1 MAAGQAAHEGA
12 NVTLLEKKNI
22 PGRKLRITGRGRCN
36 LTNIAEVS
44 EFVKHFGKNG
54 KFLRQAFARFFS
66 SDLIDFFNQIGLA
79 TKIERGGR
87 VFPESDRA
95 QDVADALLTW
105 IKSQNVRIHT
115 ETSINKIITDD
126 DRITGA
132 VTDAKRA
139 IEAEAVIIATGGLSY
154 SLTGSTGDGYRLAKS
169 VGHTIVPTRPSLV
182 PLETGVHFPQHLMG
196 LRLKNVS
203 ASLYV
208 NGRKTAQEFGEMEF
222 TDYGLDGPIVL
233 TLSRN
238 AVEPLEHGSKV
249 EISIDLK
256 PALDHNKLDA
266 RLLRDI
272 DRHGKMHFN
281 NLLKELLPMQL
292 IPTCMESVQIVP
304 EKSAH
309 QISAEER
316 KRLRLWLKD
325 FRLNIS
331 GHRSYDEAIIT
342 AGGISLKEIDPRT
355 MESRL
360 VKGLYFCG
368 EVLDLDGDTGGYNL
382 QEAFSTGWLAGRSAA
397 KADPNS

>member
-1 MAAGQAAHEGA
+1 MAAGQAALEGA
-12 NVTLLEKKNI
+12 DIMLLEKKKT
-22 PGRKLRITGRGRCN
+22 PGRKLRITGKGRCN

-44 EFVKHFGKNG
+44 EFIKHFGRNG

-66 SDLIDFFNQIGLA
+66 SDLIDFLNEIGLA

-95 QDVADALLTW
+95 QDVANALLKW
-105 IKSQNVRIHT
+105 IKRLNVRLHT
-115 ETSINKIITDD
+115 ETSINKLITSEE
-126 DRITGA
+126 RVTGA

-139 IEAEAVIIATGGLSY
+139 IEAEAVIIAAGGLSY
-154 SLTGSTGDGYRLAKS
+154 PLTGSTGDGYLLAKS
-169 VGHTIVPTRPSLV
+169 VGHTIVTTHPSLV
-182 PLETGVHFPQHLMG
+182 PLETKGNFPQHLVG
-196 LRLKNVS
+196 LRLKNVN
-203 ASLYV
+203 ASLYIES
-208 NGRKTAQEFGEMEF
+208 RKVAEEFGEIEF
-222 TDYGLDGPIVL
+222 TDFGLDGPIIL
-233 TLSRN
+233 TLSRI
-238 AVEPLEHGSKV
+238 AVDALDHGREA

-266 RLLRDI
+266 RLLREI
-272 DRHGKMHFN
+272 EQHGKMHFN

-292 IPTCMESVQIVP
+292 IPTCIESVQIPP

-325 FRLNIS
+325 FSVQIS

-342 AGGISLKEIDPRT
+342 AGGVSLKEINPRT

-360 VKGLYFCG
+360 IKGLYFCG

-397 KADPNS
+397 KAGHSS